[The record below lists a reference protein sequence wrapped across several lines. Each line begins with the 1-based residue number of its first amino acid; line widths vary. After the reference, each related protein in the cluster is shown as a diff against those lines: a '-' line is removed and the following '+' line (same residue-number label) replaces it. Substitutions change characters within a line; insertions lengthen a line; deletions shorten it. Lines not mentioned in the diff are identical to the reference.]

1 MWLYCV
7 IKDKV
12 TITNLIFQNNL
23 FINSQKMSTR
33 KSTIYS
39 ETHLIFIWVEMK
51 FLDHVGIL
59 DHQLEHSWMQEVSK
73 IMVNFKCIGGIKWNR
88 LFLKTDLLYSGEMML
103 KTLKLP
109 IMISF
114 ISGELKPKFQKVL
127 FLFYTVLGNTTS
139 RVILST
145 SDYLY
150 INKGIGNIWFNSS
163 AGSYIT
169 WKQIYQ
175 GFEIFPQG
183 VDKSKILGA

>member
-1 MWLYCV
+1 
-7 IKDKV
+7 
-12 TITNLIFQNNL
+12 
-23 FINSQKMSTR
+23 
-33 KSTIYS
+33 
-39 ETHLIFIWVEMK
+39 
-51 FLDHVGIL
+51 
-59 DHQLEHSWMQEVSK
+59 
-73 IMVNFKCIGGIKWNR
+73 
-88 LFLKTDLLYSGEMML
+88 
-103 KTLKLP
+103 
-109 IMISF
+109 MISF